1 MDNYRHREQPQSIG
15 VGVLLV
21 PLLVMALVLKFSM
34 NQFGVPYGDRAQPP
48 PAQGEA
54 RVPGFGGALD
64 TSAGRLLVRLA
75 PLHSDPVR
83 QRFDTLALGER
94 FGRTE
99 GEPWRLVL
107 NLVGRPDADVEGM
120 TLDDIVVVD
129 DDGLAL
135 EPVLEPVW
143 PREDGALDPVAVLF
157 APPPGRL
164 FPGEEI
170 SFVLWGRKP
179 GARATVDGVGGA
191 DKIDLR
197 EASVPHEEFLR
208 SLARL
213 DRERDEARI
222 GADLEKR

>member
-94 FGRTE
+94 FATVWRSSLFSSRSGPVRTARSTRSRCCSRRRPAGCSPE
-99 GEPWRLVL
+99 KRSVSCSGAASPERARRSMESAALTRSTCEKPAFRTKSSCARSRDSIANVTRRASAPTWRSADGLSQPLLRRWDSRRLV
-107 NLVGRPDADVEGM
+107 R
-120 TLDDIVVVD
+120 
-129 DDGLAL
+129 
-135 EPVLEPVW
+135 
-143 PREDGALDPVAVLF
+143 R
-157 APPPGRL
+157 
-164 FPGEEI
+164 
-170 SFVLWGRKP
+170 
-179 GARATVDGVGGA
+179 
-191 DKIDLR
+191 
-197 EASVPHEEFLR
+197 
-208 SLARL
+208 
-213 DRERDEARI
+213 
-222 GADLEKR
+222 